1 MRSCEGE
8 DRRMLSSLCCGRSL
22 RPTCFSPHQV
32 VVPVVVLAVLY
43 YREKKNNGRDKIQS
57 FSALTKLER
66 KTCTKRCTDDTII
79 EMDD

>member
-1 MRSCEGE
+1 MRSYGGE

-32 VVPVVVLAVLY
+32 VVPVVLLAVLY
-43 YREKKNNGRDKIQS
+43 CREKRNNGRDKIQS
-57 FSALTKLER
+57 FSALTKLGYS
-66 KTCTKRCTDDTII
+66 TKRCTDDTII